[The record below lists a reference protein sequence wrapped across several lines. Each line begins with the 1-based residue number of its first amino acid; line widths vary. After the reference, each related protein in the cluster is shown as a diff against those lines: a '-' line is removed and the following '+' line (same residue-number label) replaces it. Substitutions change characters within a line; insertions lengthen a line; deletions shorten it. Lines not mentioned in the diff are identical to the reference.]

1 MGTRA
6 HGLRHKVRPPH
17 HQQVV
22 GPSRLCHRVDGG
34 PNPNSKCRPRILDA
48 VLQRVS
54 YGTQRGGGVVLI
66 SPEGNKF
73 RDAIRLHFPA
83 SNNIAEYKGLI
94 NGFRIAIDLGATRL
108 YAS

>member
-1 MGTRA
+1 
-6 HGLRHKVRPPH
+6 
-17 HQQVV
+17 
-22 GPSRLCHRVDGG
+22 
-34 PNPNSKCRPRILDA
+34 
-48 VLQRVS
+48 
-54 YGTQRGGGVVLI
+54 VVLI